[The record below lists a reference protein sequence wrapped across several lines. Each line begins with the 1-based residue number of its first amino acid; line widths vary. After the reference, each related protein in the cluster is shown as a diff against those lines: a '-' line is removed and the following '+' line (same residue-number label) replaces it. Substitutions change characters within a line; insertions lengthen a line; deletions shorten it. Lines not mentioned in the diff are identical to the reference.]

1 MFSRNRYQQGATSY
15 ACNMYIYMHMEK
27 KIINIYIYIY
37 IYIYHKLVLK
47 SSPLHLVVDLW
58 TSLSCDTFFWML
70 QSNESKVRNDVL
82 LPVDIVKVLT

>member
-1 MFSRNRYQQGATSY
+1 MFSRNRYQRGATSY
-15 ACNMYIYMHMEK
+15 ACNMYIYIYMHMEK
-27 KIINIYIYIY
+27 KIIN

-70 QSNESKVRNDVL
+70 QSNDSKVRNDVL
-82 LPVDIVKVLT
+82 LFVDIVKVLT